1 MPLFEEQGL
10 AVAAMSY
17 AGKMSFGLTGDWDIV
32 PDLSSIANAILESF
46 DELRRSAEN
55 RA

>member
-1 MPLFEEQGL
+1 VPLFEEQGL

-17 AGKMSFGLTGDWDIV
+17 AGKMSFGLTGDWDIL
-32 PDLSSIANAILESF
+32 PDLSSVASAIMESF
-46 DELRRSAEN
+46 DELRRAAEN